1 MAKRAKFLIE
11 VSSKNHY
18 RMTKNVKTEFFPKM
32 TKKMISLHM
41 PPGTPRSL
49 PEAPRRLQ
57 NPPRAAKRSKWC
69 ETRNV
74 ENARNVEN
82 VRNDKICVLRLD
94 CVF

>member
-1 MAKRAKFLIE
+1 
-11 VSSKNHY
+11 
-18 RMTKNVKTEFFPKM
+18 MTKNLKNENFPKM
-32 TKKMISLHM
+32 TKKMTSLHM

-57 NPPRAAKRSKWC
+57 TPPRRIQNAPRAAKRSKWC